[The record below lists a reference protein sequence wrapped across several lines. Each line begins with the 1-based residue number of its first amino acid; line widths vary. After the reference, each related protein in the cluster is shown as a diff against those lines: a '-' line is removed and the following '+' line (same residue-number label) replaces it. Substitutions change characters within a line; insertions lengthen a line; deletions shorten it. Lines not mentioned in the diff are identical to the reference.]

1 MFKVTEIMS
10 KEADNLNEILK
21 AFESKKDFNQNS
33 ILNQE
38 LWFIFYRNESSN
50 SAWRTTRKIKVRNY
64 WKTIS
69 SVFIRFNPNG
79 KDSFKFRRT
88 DEMKTCYW

>member
-10 KEADNLNEILK
+10 KEEDNLNEILK

-38 LWFIFYRNESSN
+38 L
-50 SAWRTTRKIKVRNY
+50 
-64 WKTIS
+64 
-69 SVFIRFNPNG
+69 
-79 KDSFKFRRT
+79 
-88 DEMKTCYW
+88 